1 MIEVLHVDSDLIV
14 AVKPAGTEAQSAKGF
29 AADMVSGLKKY
40 LVINSKRTLYRSY
53 TQAGQARFRCYG
65 LCEDEKSGCGLEF
78 AASKRENGEN
88 LSGSGLWKTC
98 G

>member
-14 AVKPAGTEAQSAKGF
+14 AVKPAGTEEI
-29 AADMVSGLKKY
+29 SGY
-40 LVINSKRTLYRSY
+40 QQVMHIKRTLYRSY
-53 TQAGQARFRCYG
+53 TQAGQARFWCYG